1 MEAQVGEMAGRQE
14 ASIRDGTST
23 SSYLTPSR
31 EALFLLTLAEGLRR
45 RISKRDVVL
54 KRMKSE

>member
-14 ASIRDGTST
+14 ASVRDGTSIP
-23 SSYLTPSR
+23 SCLTPSR
-31 EALFLLTLAEGLRR
+31 EAPFLLTLAEGLRR
-45 RISKRDVVL
+45 RISKRDAVL